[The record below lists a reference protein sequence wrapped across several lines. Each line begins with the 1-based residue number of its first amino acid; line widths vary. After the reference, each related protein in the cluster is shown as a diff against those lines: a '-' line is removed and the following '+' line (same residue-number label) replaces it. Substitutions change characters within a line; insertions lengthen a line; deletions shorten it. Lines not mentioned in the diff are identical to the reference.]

1 VTDAAAISYRL
12 SRIYAEGW
20 NCART
25 DSRKADVTSNPYRS
39 EPEQTRWNAGYAES
53 TGLKNG
59 HDA

>member
-1 VTDAAAISYRL
+1 MSYRL

-20 NCART
+20 NCARI
-25 DSRKADVTSNPYRS
+25 DSRKADITPNPYLS